1 MKSSKRSFAVLPL
14 FVLALSVG
22 PDAVS
27 AQVPTER
34 DLQQLQ
40 SGQLSSS
47 EVLKRLRDSG
57 LTREQVRSRLRE
69 LGYDPLLADPYFD
82 SMEGLEGEI
91 PLAEQEFLD
100 ALAALGLAQQGV
112 DFPFDSLQLDSIAL
126 ATDSLELLPDS
137 LLVVFG
143 LDVFQRR
150 STRFDPVITGPV
162 GDGYLLGPGDQLILF
177 LTGDVELGY
186 VDLVVSRQGSIIIP
200 DVGQVFVSGQ
210 TLEQLRASLF
220 TRLSEVFS
228 GIREGGGA
236 TTFFDISLGR
246 LRANQVYVIGDVQ
259 EPGSYTVSSV
269 ATVFAALHAAG
280 GPTEQGSF
288 RRVIVHRGG
297 EEVREVDLYDYLL
310 RGDASDD
317 IRLEQGDMVF
327 VPPAGGQVSL
337 RGELRR
343 PAIYEVLE
351 GEDLKDAIDFSGGM
365 LPTAHARGV
374 RIDRLL
380 PFAERS
386 SGVDRVIVTVDAAA
400 IVDDRADA
408 LDVELLPGDEVFVLP
423 TIEEQRNRVLIEG
436 AVYFPGQY
444 QLVEGLTARALL
456 DQAEIRDDA
465 YLSAMHVYRPRPD
478 SAGVTLLRLATD
490 AALDG
495 SQDIP
500 LLDRDSVVVFPMNS
514 LMVSDSVRVAGFVG
528 TPGRYGFARGMTA
541 EDLILIAGGLAEG
554 ALATEAEISRVRVT
568 LDRRDTVSVAIPI
581 RLSGLIPSPEQLD
594 VESSAVGPAQSAAE
608 WPLEAGDQLF
618 VRERPGYVEPITVLV
633 SGEVSFPGPY
643 AVERRNERLSDILR
657 RVGGLTPEAYVGG
670 ARLIRGGLV
679 VGIDLG
685 RAIELP
691 GGEDD
696 IPLRAGDQILVP
708 EYDPTVSIRG
718 SVAFETRAVFT
729 PGMGMN
735 EYIRQAGGS
744 LEDADLDKVSIE
756 YANGRRETTKKLL
769 WLIRQHPP
777 VEPGSTILVPEALPV
792 DRGGGFA
799 AVMGAT
805 MSFATGVIT
814 LLVLTDQLRN

>member
-1 MKSSKRSFAVLPL
+1 VKSSKRSFAVLPL

-22 PDAVS
+22 PAATS
-27 AQVPTER
+27 AQVPTQQ
-34 DLQQLQ
+34 DLRRLQ
-40 SGQLSSS
+40 SGELSSA
-47 EVLKRLRDSG
+47 EVLQRLRDSG
-57 LTREQVRSRLRE
+57 LTREQVRSRLQA
-69 LGYDPLLADPYFD
+69 LGYDPALADPYFD
-82 SMEGLEGEI
+82 SMEGLEGEL
-91 PLAEQEFLD
+91 PPTEQRFLD
-100 ALAALGLAQQGV
+100 ALAALGLEQQGV
-112 DFPFDSLQLDSIAL
+112 DFPFDSLQLDSLAL
-126 ATDSLELLPDS
+126 AADSLVVLPDS
-137 LLVVFG
+137 LLSVFG

-150 STRFDPVITGPV
+150 STRFDPVMTGPV

-246 LRANQVYVIGDVQ
+246 LRANQVYVIGDVR

-280 GPTEQGSF
+280 GPTERGSF
-288 RRVIVHRGG
+288 RRVIVRRGG

-310 RGDASDD
+310 RGEASDD

-337 RGELRR
+337 RGEFRR

-351 GEDLKDAIDFSGGM
+351 GEGLKDAIDFSGGM

-374 RIDRLL
+374 RIERLL

-386 SGVDRVIVTVDAAA
+386 PGVDRVIVTVDAVAL
-400 IVDDRADA
+400 VDDRADA
-408 LDVELLPGDEVFVLP
+408 LDVELLPGDDVFVP
-423 TIEEQRNRVLIEG
+423 STIEEQRNRVLVTG
-436 AVYFPGQY
+436 AVHFPGQY

-465 YLSAMHVYRPRPD
+465 YLSAVHVYRPRLD

-495 SQDIP
+495 AQDIP

-514 LMVSDSVRVAGFVG
+514 LIADDFVQVAGLVRI
-528 TPGRYGFARGMTA
+528 PGRYPFARGMTA
-541 EDLILIAGGLAEG
+541 EDLILIAGGLMEG
-554 ALATEAEISRVRVT
+554 ALATEAEISRARVT

-581 RLSGLIPSPEQLD
+581 RLSGLIPSPELLD
-594 VESSAVGPAQSAAE
+594 PGSSAVGPAQSAAE
-608 WPLEAGDQLF
+608 WPLHAGDRLF
-618 VRERPGYVEPITVLV
+618 VRERPGYVAPITVFV
-633 SGEVSFPGPY
+633 SGQVGFPGPY
-643 AVERRNERLSDILR
+643 AVERRNERLSDILS
-657 RVGGLTPEAYVGG
+657 RVGGLTPDAYVAG
-670 ARLIRGGLV
+670 ARLIRGALV

-691 GGEDD
+691 GGTDD
-696 IPLRAGDQILVP
+696 IPLREGDRILVP

-718 SVAFETRAVFT
+718 SVAFETRAVFE

-735 EYIRQAGGS
+735 EYIRQAGGL
-744 LEDADLDKVSIE
+744 LENADLNKISIE
-756 YANGRRETTKKLL
+756 YANGRRETTKKFL
-769 WLIRQHPP
+769 WLIRRHPN
-777 VEPGSTILVPEALPV
+777 VEPGSTILVPEALPSSG
-792 DRGGGFA
+792 GGGFA
-799 AVMGAT
+799 EILSTTMG
-805 MSFATGVIT
+805 FATGVIT
-814 LLVLTDQLRN
+814 LLVLTDQLRK